1 MASFEQHVNTA
12 LIGTGILVV
21 PLHASA
27 LLDIKESLIIL
38 FMGVIGGILPDL
50 DSDTSKP
57 IQIVFKMCSIILPL
71 IILLLTPIKIPI
83 VYTLAIWVGSAI
95 FLHYAVFKTFLHF
108 STHRGVIHTIP
119 MGLLSAQLT
128 SLIFLKLLH
137 KELYFSLLAGF
148 FLFFGFMIHLVL
160 DEIFSIN
167 ALGMQIKRSFG
178 SALKFYDK
186 RNIPGTIVLYL
197 LFGVTLFF
205 TPLEK
210 DLYLYIFHTIKE
222 IKFM

>member
-12 LIGTGILVV
+12 LISTGILVV

-27 LLDIKESLIIL
+27 LLDIKESLVIL
-38 FMGVIGGILPDL
+38 LMGVIGGILPDL
-50 DSDTSKP
+50 DSDSSKP
-57 IQIVFKMCSIILPL
+57 IKIVFKMCSIILPL
-71 IILLLTPIKIPI
+71 IILLLTPIKIPV

-119 MGLLSAQLT
+119 MGLLSAQIST
-128 SLIFLKLLH
+128 LIFLKLLH

-148 FLFFGFMIHLVL
+148 FLFFGFMIHLIL

-178 SALKFYDK
+178 SALKFYDR
-186 RNIPGTIVLYL
+186 RNIPGSIVIYL
-197 LFGVTLFF
+197 LFAATLFF
-205 TPLEK
+205 IPIEK
-210 DLYLYIFHTIKE
+210 DLYLYIFHTFKD